1 MSTAAPWGNPK
12 SDLPPPRPAPIL
24 LVALLILPVLGYVA
38 GSFIQRRAL
47 DDPKTRLKVAIE
59 ALGSGYDATALKL
72 FLSLAEKGNAKAQ
85 YHLAIMYEHGWGT
98 PVDAEKAVDLYTKA
112 AKQSLV
118 LAETRLGE
126 IYLRGT
132 LVLQDL
138 AKARVWSEK
147 AAKAQS
153 SDAELDLADFYERGL
168 GVPADPIEAYA
179 WYAVAAKQGNRLAV
193 TQRDKVLGTLSLD
206 EQAKAEARAKA
217 LEASLKADPG
227 GKQEPRTSTSRSEPA
242 P

>member
-1 MSTAAPWGNPK
+1 
-12 SDLPPPRPAPIL
+12 
-24 LVALLILPVLGYVA
+24 VALLILPVLGYVA
-38 GSFIQRRAL
+38 GSFIERRAL

-85 YHLAIMYEHGWGT
+85 YHLSIM
-98 PVDAEKAVDLYTKA
+98 P
-112 AKQSLV
+112 
-118 LAETRLGE
+118 AETRLGE

-206 EQAKAEARAKA
+206 EQAKAACLYR
-217 LEASLKADPG
+217 
-227 GKQEPRTSTSRSEPA
+227 
-242 P
+242 